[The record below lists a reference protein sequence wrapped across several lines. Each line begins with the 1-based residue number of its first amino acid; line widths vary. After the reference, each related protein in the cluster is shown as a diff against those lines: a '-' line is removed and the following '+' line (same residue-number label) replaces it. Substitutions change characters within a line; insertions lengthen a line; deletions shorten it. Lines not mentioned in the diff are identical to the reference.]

1 MSARVRI
8 TEEHPCSQG
17 ETIATLR
24 ANLNNMNNNIK
35 EIKESI
41 KEINLKFDSLIKTN
55 DKKYA
60 SKWVE
65 SVLVFVWMAVWWT
78 IITAIM
84 YLIIEK

>member
-8 TEEHPCSQG
+8 TEEYPCNQG

-41 KEINLKFDSLIKTN
+41 KEINLKFDSLIETN

-65 SVLVFVWMAVWWT
+65 SMLVFVWMAVWWT

>member
-1 MSARVRI
+1 MSARVS
-8 TEEHPCSQG
+8 EEHLCSQG

-41 KEINLKFDSLIKTN
+41 KEINLKFDSLIETN

-65 SVLVFVWMAVWWT
+65 SILVFVWMAVWWT